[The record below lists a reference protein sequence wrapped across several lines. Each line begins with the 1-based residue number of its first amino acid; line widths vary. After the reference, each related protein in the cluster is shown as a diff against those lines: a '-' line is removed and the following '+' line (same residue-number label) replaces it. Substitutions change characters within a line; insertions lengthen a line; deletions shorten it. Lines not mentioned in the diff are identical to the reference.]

1 MSTKNKNPLQNF
13 IYKTEIKEKSKQ
25 AIARN
30 CKAFGYLD
38 GYFDEEI
45 YIGNFECTEDNNANY
60 ERGYTTGTNDR
71 LKETKE
77 TLQIEKTELIMKLAQ
92 YDGENNIAPRK
103 ISKKYKDIYKR
114 NYYKVRCAN
123 SEMIDIFMYDD
134 ELTENTEEQVYTFGY
149 MDGYF
154 DECCYAYSLEN
165 EELISLYELGYQ
177 EGQIQKETNLS
188 LAALA
193 KLKWLVKMAI
203 NDSKLGIKNMLLSEA
218 AKEIYENH
226 YEEENKITKQIIKN
240 PEQLYN
246 GDYEEEPLYKK
257 DEKLSN
263 EEYLE
268 YRRKRHK
275 K

>member
-1 MSTKNKNPLQNF
+1 MKKSNKSLCKY
-13 IYKTEIKEKSKQ
+13 IYKTSLNEKTKDS
-25 AIARN
+25 IARN

-45 YIGNFECTEDNNANY
+45 YIQNIDYTGENLGNY
-60 ERGYTTGTNDR
+60 ERGYIIGTNDR
-71 LKETKE
+71 LKQKKE

-92 YDGENNIAPRK
+92 HDGENYIKPRK
-103 ISKKYKDIYKR
+103 ISNKYKDIYQR
-114 NYYKVRCAN
+114 NYYKARCAN
-123 SEMIDIFMYDD
+123 KEMIDIFMYED
-134 ELTENTEEQVYTFGY
+134 ELTENTEEQAYTFGY

-154 DECCYAYSLEN
+154 DECCYAYNLEN
-165 EELISLYELGYQ
+165 EELTNLYELGCQ
-177 EGQIQKETNLS
+177 EGQTQRETNTT

-193 KLKWLVKMAI
+193 KLKWLVNIAI
-203 NDSKLGIKNMLLSEA
+203 NDSKQERKNILLSDT

-226 YEEENKITKQIIKN
+226 YEKENKITKQIIQN
-240 PEQLYN
+240 SEQLYN
-246 GDYEEEPLYKK
+246 GDYEDSETSYKK

>member
-45 YIGNFECTEDNNANY
+45 YIGNFEYTEDNNANY

-77 TLQIEKTELIMKLAQ
+77 TLQIETTELIMKLAQ

-134 ELTENTEEQVYTFGY
+134 ELTENRRT
-149 MDGYF
+149 
-154 DECCYAYSLEN
+154 SLH
-165 EELISLYELGYQ
+165 IWIYG
-177 EGQIQKETNLS
+177 
-188 LAALA
+188 
-193 KLKWLVKMAI
+193 WLF
-203 NDSKLGIKNMLLSEA
+203 
-218 AKEIYENH
+218 
-226 YEEENKITKQIIKN
+226 
-240 PEQLYN
+240 
-246 GDYEEEPLYKK
+246 
-257 DEKLSN
+257 
-263 EEYLE
+263 
-268 YRRKRHK
+268 
-275 K
+275 